1 MINIDVK
8 QADLNYLFQFDLLKQ
23 ILLNLS
29 KNQENLF
36 QEINKINDS
45 NAVRDERITRLENSV
60 NLDSVIP
67 ISKEQIINSSQ
78 SDIENLITE
87 KNEIINEDNLD
98 KDENIGKDK
107 ENEIPNTNKEEN
119 IDRKEEKIE
128 DNKEEEIEKN
138 NENKNIENQN
148 KNKED
153 IKEEKDKQEEKK
165 EITNQEDNKVIKEK
179 EGKKFE
185 HENNINQPVHINKP
199 ENENISNNIN
209 LNSDKSIKISNLDN
223 KKKSNDI
230 YLAMMKGNREQK
242 ERLSILEKKLTKELE
257 LQIKKVKEDFKKHI
271 KNLSNENKSS
281 FDNINEKIS
290 DLSQKNIDQEEKLE
304 DCIVKCNNFDIFNV
318 IKDSG
323 DGSIDLAKVLIKS
336 LEEKVFKKFEFID
349 QRNKLEGME
358 IMKITKLSENIN
370 NKMASIERGFNDIK
384 ESEINQMK
392 EDIENNKNNNEKKI
406 EEINNN
412 LNNKEI
418 NLVQKINDLEMNI
431 LKILDEKDNRFNKK
445 YQEIKENQNNVKL
458 RIDEEELLLNKSRS
472 NIDTDTIETLERRI
486 AELRS
491 KTNNIDSTL
500 KYIMK
505 DWNIE
510 ILKKDIKEMQNDL
523 SKKITKDNLKELYN
537 LHISDLDEINELRD
551 HASVIY
557 EDLKKTIKN
566 VSALAPK
573 VESLMGNILSLKQTN
588 KSLKIPQIDT
598 SKFLEITKFNEGMI
612 QISKKIENI
621 YREIDSLR
629 RDYYDIKDEYKLFEK
644 KERVM
649 RMEEDIYKKIDEN
662 NLKYQRNKNE
672 INKISKGF
680 EMEIKSIWNEFKRKE
695 QADSWILA
703 KQPMKCFNCATCDNN
718 IRKQIVSDESVPWN
732 RYPQNEK
739 NYRLGKGFSHML
751 EMMTYEFIKNLDEN
765 NQNKENQPISDETNL
780 SSSNNNNNEENKIN
794 EKNVS
799 VSQNMTKIAE
809 IRRSASTN
817 KLINGEGKEETK
829 NILPINSGRIR
840 LPQVYDISKKKI
852 KFENLKNMNSNL
864 NQEKIEN
871 YGNEKIKR
879 NDSPQILKISKKNN
893 NSGQFF
899 SPTASSKRSVING
912 D

>member
-67 ISKEQIINSSQ
+67 IPKEQIINSSQ

-107 ENEIPNTNKEEN
+107 ENEIPNNNKEEN
-119 IDRKEEKIE
+119 IDRKEEKTE

-185 HENNINQPVHINKP
+185 HENNINQPVHVNKP

-209 LNSDKSIKISNLDN
+209 LNSDKSIKFSNLDN

>member
-1 MINIDVK
+1 
-8 QADLNYLFQFDLLKQ
+8 
-23 ILLNLS
+23 
-29 KNQENLF
+29 
-36 QEINKINDS
+36 
-45 NAVRDERITRLENSV
+45 
-60 NLDSVIP
+60 
-67 ISKEQIINSSQ
+67 
-78 SDIENLITE
+78 
-87 KNEIINEDNLD
+87 
-98 KDENIGKDK
+98 
-107 ENEIPNTNKEEN
+107 
-119 IDRKEEKIE
+119 
-128 DNKEEEIEKN
+128 
-138 NENKNIENQN
+138 
-148 KNKED
+148 
-153 IKEEKDKQEEKK
+153 
-165 EITNQEDNKVIKEK
+165 
-179 EGKKFE
+179 
-185 HENNINQPVHINKP
+185 
-199 ENENISNNIN
+199 
-209 LNSDKSIKISNLDN
+209 
-223 KKKSNDI
+223 
-230 YLAMMKGNREQK
+230 
-242 ERLSILEKKLTKELE
+242 
-257 LQIKKVKEDFKKHI
+257 
-271 KNLSNENKSS
+271 
-281 FDNINEKIS
+281 
-290 DLSQKNIDQEEKLE
+290 
-304 DCIVKCNNFDIFNV
+304 
-318 IKDSG
+318 
-323 DGSIDLAKVLIKS
+323 
-336 LEEKVFKKFEFID
+336 
-349 QRNKLEGME
+349 
-358 IMKITKLSENIN
+358 
-370 NKMASIERGFNDIK
+370 
-384 ESEINQMK
+384 
-392 EDIENNKNNNEKKI
+392 
-406 EEINNN
+406 
-412 LNNKEI
+412 
-418 NLVQKINDLEMNI
+418 MNI

>member
-67 ISKEQIINSSQ
+67 IPKEQIINSSQ

-128 DNKEEEIEKN
+128 DNKEEEKEKN
-138 NENKNIENQN
+138 NENQN

-185 HENNINQPVHINKP
+185 HENNINQPVHVNKP

-209 LNSDKSIKISNLDN
+209 LNSDKSIKFSNLDN

>member
-153 IKEEKDKQEEKK
+153 IKEEKDKQEEEK
-165 EITNQEDNKVIKEK
+165 EITNKEDNKVIKEK

-209 LNSDKSIKISNLDN
+209 LNSDKSIKFSNLDN

-799 VSQNMTKIAE
+799 VSQNMTRIAE

>member
-138 NENKNIENQN
+138 NENKN
-148 KNKED
+148 KED
-153 IKEEKDKQEEKK
+153 IKEEKNKKKEKK

-209 LNSDKSIKISNLDN
+209 LNSDKSIKFSNLDN

-290 DLSQKNIDQEEKLE
+290 DLSQKNIAQEEKLE

-799 VSQNMTKIAE
+799 VSQNMTRIAE